1 MEAQSFD
8 VSISEFQ
15 LLVSGTVFISLFSRK
30 PDFMQM
36 IKMDSTTM
44 IYRALVSTGAAE
56 PVNLGQWVLATDNF

>member
-1 MEAQSFD
+1 MTQYTMVVFNNLIMKIPNLVMEIP
-8 VSISEFQ
+8 SIIMA
-15 LLVSGTVFISLFSRK
+15 ISVK
-30 PDFMQM
+30 M